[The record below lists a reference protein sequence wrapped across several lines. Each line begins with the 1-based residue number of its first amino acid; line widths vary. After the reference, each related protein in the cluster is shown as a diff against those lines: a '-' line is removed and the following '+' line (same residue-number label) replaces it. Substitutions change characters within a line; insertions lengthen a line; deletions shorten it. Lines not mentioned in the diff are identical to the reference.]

1 MIKKLRFMIN
11 NIYLCRKTG
20 KIMQKENIVAEVGEK
35 KNPFLPAGG
44 KGSEKYKRSAENQS
58 SISLSSSLER

>member
-1 MIKKLRFMIN
+1 
-11 NIYLCRKTG
+11 
-20 KIMQKENIVAEVGEK
+20 MQKENIVAEVGEK

>member
-20 KIMQKENIVAEVGEK
+20 KIMQKENIVAEGEK